1 MSGVGFGR
9 PLAHDSVLHRRNPTV
24 KLAVLLVVSTVLL
37 AVVDPWTPLALW
49 VLALVAVARA
59 GRIPWRLL
67 LRAQL
72 LFGPFAVSILAVN
85 CVTRDGPVVGV
96 LGPFEV
102 TGPGLAIGLSLMLRT
117 LLVGTLSVAF
127 VLTTDGARLMT
138 SLHQHV
144 RLGARPTYAVLAGYR
159 MLEHLPERWTT
170 IRLAQAAR
178 EPGRARL
185 RGPAPV
191 GRRPARTG
199 RAQQDDSARQDD
211 SAWQDAA
218 ARRDGRARRGGGT
231 RLPVSP
237 RALARAA
244 FALLVVTLRQAER
257 MAVAMETRGLGAGP
271 RTVHAPVALDRR
283 DAAFAAVTIGVC
295 VAVIAAAA
303 RLGVLASWGSTLG

>member
-1 MSGVGFGR
+1 MSGPGFGR

-24 KLAVLLVVSTVLL
+24 KLAVLLVVSTVVL

-49 VLALVAVARA
+49 GIALVAVAWA
-59 GRIPWRLL
+59 GRVPWRLL
-67 LRAQL
+67 ARAQL
-72 LFGPFAVSILAVN
+72 LFGPFALSILAVN
-85 CVTRDGPVVGV
+85 SVTRDGPVVGV

-102 TGPGLAIGLSLMLRT
+102 TGPGLTIGLSLLVRT

-138 SLHQHV
+138 SLHQHA

-159 MLEHLPERWTT
+159 MLEQLPERWTT

-178 EPGRARL
+178 EPARGDRRGATPASGHRGRSRAD
-185 RGPAPV
+185 G
-191 GRRPARTG
+191 GRRLPA
-199 RAQQDDSARQDD
+199 
-211 SAWQDAA
+211 
-218 ARRDGRARRGGGT
+218 
-231 RLPVSP
+231 SP

-244 FALLVVTLRQAER
+244 FTLLVVTLRQAER

-283 DAAFAAVTIGVC
+283 DAAFAAVTVGVC

-303 RLGVLASWGSTLG
+303 RLGVLASWGSALA

>member
-1 MSGVGFGR
+1 MGFGR

-85 CVTRDGPVVGV
+85 CVTRDGPVVGA

-159 MLEHLPERWTT
+159 MLEQLPERWTT

-178 EPGRARL
+178 EPARARRQGSAPAWL
-185 RGPAPV
+185 RA
-191 GRRPARTG
+191 ARTG
-199 RAQQDDSARQDD
+199 RGLPDDAARQDD
-211 SAWQDAA
+211 AA
-218 ARRDGRARRGGGT
+218 PREWRARRGGGT

-244 FALLVVTLRQAER
+244 FTLLVVTLRQGER

-271 RTVHAPVALDRR
+271 RTVHAPVTLDRR
-283 DAAFAAVTIGVC
+283 DAAFAAVTVGVC
-295 VAVIAAAA
+295 VAVIVAAA
-303 RLGVLASWGSTLG
+303 RLGVLASWGSTFG

>member
-1 MSGVGFGR
+1 MSGPGFGR
-9 PLAHDSVLHRRNPTV
+9 PLAHDSALHRRNPTV
-24 KLAVLLVVSTVLL
+24 KLAVLLAISTVLL
-37 AVVDPWTPLALW
+37 AVVDPWTPLVLW
-49 VLALVAVARA
+49 LLALVAVGWA

-72 LFGPFAVSILAVN
+72 LFGPFALSILAVN
-85 CVTRDGPVVGV
+85 CVTREGPVLGAV
-96 LGPFEV
+96 GPFEV

-159 MLEHLPERWTT
+159 MLEQLPERWST

-178 EPGRARL
+178 EPAREPGRPGG
-185 RGPAPV
+185 RGSAPGSGRPGRGGRDG
-191 GRRPARTG
+191 GRRLPA
-199 RAQQDDSARQDD
+199 
-211 SAWQDAA
+211 
-218 ARRDGRARRGGGT
+218 
-231 RLPVSP
+231 SP

-244 FALLVVTLRQAER
+244 FTLLVVTLRQAER
-257 MAVAMETRGLGAGP
+257 MAVAMETRGLGSGP

-283 DAAFAAVTIGVC
+283 DAAFAAVTVGVC
-295 VAVIAAAA
+295 AAVIVTAA
-303 RLGVLASWGSTLG
+303 RLGVLASWGSTPG

>member
-1 MSGVGFGR
+1 MSGPGFGR

-49 VLALVAVARA
+49 LLALVAVAWA

-72 LFGPFAVSILAVN
+72 VFGPFALSILAVN
-85 CVTRDGPVVGV
+85 CVTRDGPVVAAV
-96 LGPFEV
+96 GPFEV

-117 LLVGTLSVAF
+117 LLVGTLSVAY

-159 MLEHLPERWTT
+159 MLEQLPERWTT

-178 EPGRARL
+178 EPARADRRGSAPTSGRRGRPGRA
-185 RGPAPV
+185 G
-191 GRRPARTG
+191 GRRLPA
-199 RAQQDDSARQDD
+199 
-211 SAWQDAA
+211 
-218 ARRDGRARRGGGT
+218 
-231 RLPVSP
+231 SP

-244 FALLVVTLRQAER
+244 FTLLVVTLRQAER
-257 MAVAMETRGLGAGP
+257 MAIAMETRGLGAGP

-283 DAAFAAVTIGVC
+283 DAAFAAVTVGVC
-295 VAVIAAAA
+295 VAVIATAA
-303 RLGVLASWGSTLG
+303 RLGVLASWGATPG